1 MTKDMAQFVLT
12 LGSVYALKAEDG
24 FTLIR
29 FPSMVISILSNSVL
43 TGRLRSKAG
52 EVVRGEVLKKA
63 VETVKR
69 KDSIQY
75 VVTEELVEAYCG
87 DIISEVDMDR
97 EMRLSQRIVN
107 ELLSIYMLSSTGRI
121 SALFV

>member
-1 MTKDMAQFVLT
+1 MTEDMAQFALT

-97 EMRLSQRIVN
+97 EMRLSQRIVD
-107 ELLSIYMLSSTGRI
+107 ELLSIYM
-121 SALFV
+121 

>member
-24 FTLIR
+24 FTLVR

-63 VETVKR
+63 VETEKR

-75 VVTEELVEAYCG
+75 VGGGILW
-87 DIISEVDMDR
+87 
-97 EMRLSQRIVN
+97 
-107 ELLSIYMLSSTGRI
+107 
-121 SALFV
+121 

>member
-1 MTKDMAQFVLT
+1 MLWSRENLSQCLLAEDMAQFVLT

-63 VETVKR
+63 VETEKR

-75 VVTEELVEAYCG
+75 VGGGILW
-87 DIISEVDMDR
+87 
-97 EMRLSQRIVN
+97 
-107 ELLSIYMLSSTGRI
+107 
-121 SALFV
+121 

>member
-1 MTKDMAQFVLT
+1 MTEDMAQFALT

-24 FTLIR
+24 FTLVR
-29 FPSMVISILSNSVL
+29 FPSILSCNESMVISILSNSVL

-75 VVTEELVEAYCG
+75 VVTEELVEAY
-87 DIISEVDMDR
+87 IVVISYLRWTEKCVSPR
-97 EMRLSQRIVN
+97 E
-107 ELLSIYMLSSTGRI
+107 
-121 SALFV
+121 

>member
-1 MTKDMAQFVLT
+1 MTEEFALT

-52 EVVRGEVLKKA
+52 EVVQGEVLKKA

-97 EMRLSQRIVN
+97 EMRLSQRIVD
-107 ELLSIYMLSSTGRI
+107 ELLSIYM
-121 SALFV
+121 

>member
-1 MTKDMAQFVLT
+1 
-12 LGSVYALKAEDG
+12 
-24 FTLIR
+24 
-29 FPSMVISILSNSVL
+29 MVISILSNSVL

-75 VVTEELVEAYCG
+75 VVTEELVEAY
-87 DIISEVDMDR
+87 IVVISYLRWTEKCVSPR
-97 EMRLSQRIVN
+97 E
-107 ELLSIYMLSSTGRI
+107 
-121 SALFV
+121 

>member
-1 MTKDMAQFVLT
+1 MTEDMAQFALT

-29 FPSMVISILSNSVL
+29 FPSMVISILSNSGL
-43 TGRLRSKAG
+43 TGRLQSKAG

-97 EMRLSQRIVN
+97 EMRLSQRIVD
-107 ELLSIYMLSSTGRI
+107 ELLSIYM
-121 SALFV
+121 

>member
-1 MTKDMAQFVLT
+1 MLWSRENLSQCLLAEDMAQFVLT

-52 EVVRGEVLKKA
+52 EIVRGEVLKKA

-97 EMRLSQRIVN
+97 EMRLSQRIVD
-107 ELLSIYMLSSTGRI
+107 ELLSIYM
-121 SALFV
+121 

>member
-1 MTKDMAQFVLT
+1 MTEEFALT

-97 EMRLSQRIVN
+97 EMRLSQRIVD
-107 ELLSIYMLSSTGRI
+107 ELLSIYM
-121 SALFV
+121 

>member
-1 MTKDMAQFVLT
+1 MTEDMAQFVLT

-97 EMRLSQRIVN
+97 EMRLSQSIVD
-107 ELLSIYMLSSTGRI
+107 ELLSIYM
-121 SALFV
+121 

>member
-1 MTKDMAQFVLT
+1 MTVDMAQFALT

-97 EMRLSQRIVN
+97 EMRLSQRIVD
-107 ELLSIYMLSSTGRI
+107 ELLSIYM
-121 SALFV
+121 

>member
-12 LGSVYALKAEDG
+12 LGSVNVLKAEDG

-43 TGRLRSKAG
+43 PGRLRSKAG
-52 EVVRGEVLKKA
+52 EVVQGEVLKKA
-63 VETVKR
+63 VETAKR
-69 KDSIQY
+69 KVSNQY

-97 EMRLSQRIVN
+97 EMRLSQRMVD
-107 ELLSIYMLSSTGRI
+107 ELLSIYM
-121 SALFV
+121 

>member
-1 MTKDMAQFVLT
+1 MTEEFALT

-75 VVTEELVEAYCG
+75 VVTEELVEAY
-87 DIISEVDMDR
+87 IVVISYLRWTEKCVSPR
-97 EMRLSQRIVN
+97 E
-107 ELLSIYMLSSTGRI
+107 
-121 SALFV
+121 

>member
-1 MTKDMAQFVLT
+1 MAQFFLT

-97 EMRLSQRIVN
+97 EMRLSQRIVD
-107 ELLSIYMLSSTGRI
+107 ELLSIYM
-121 SALFV
+121 

>member
-1 MTKDMAQFVLT
+1 MTEDMAQFALT

-29 FPSMVISILSNSVL
+29 FPSMVLSILSNSVL

-69 KDSIQY
+69 KDSIKY

-97 EMRLSQRIVN
+97 EMRLSQRIVD
-107 ELLSIYMLSSTGRI
+107 ELLSIYM
-121 SALFV
+121 

>member
-12 LGSVYALKAEDG
+12 LGSVYVLKAEDG

-97 EMRLSQRIVN
+97 EMRLSQSIVD
-107 ELLSIYMLSSTGRI
+107 ELLSIYM
-121 SALFV
+121 

>member
-1 MTKDMAQFVLT
+1 MLWSRENLSQCL
-12 LGSVYALKAEDG
+12 LALCPKPRSSGLDEFD
-24 FTLIR
+24 T
-29 FPSMVISILSNSVL
+29 VQILSVL

-97 EMRLSQRIVN
+97 EMRLSQRIVD
-107 ELLSIYMLSSTGRI
+107 ELLSIYM
-121 SALFV
+121 

>member
-12 LGSVYALKAEDG
+12 LGSVYVLKAEDG

-75 VVTEELVEAYCG
+75 VVTEELVEAY
-87 DIISEVDMDR
+87 IVVISYLRWIWTEKCVSPR
-97 EMRLSQRIVN
+97 E
-107 ELLSIYMLSSTGRI
+107 
-121 SALFV
+121 

>member
-1 MTKDMAQFVLT
+1 
-12 LGSVYALKAEDG
+12 
-24 FTLIR
+24 
-29 FPSMVISILSNSVL
+29 
-43 TGRLRSKAG
+43 
-52 EVVRGEVLKKA
+52 LKKA

-97 EMRLSQRIVN
+97 EMRLSQRIVD
-107 ELLSIYMLSSTGRI
+107 ELLSIYM
-121 SALFV
+121 